1 MPRGKGCICHIGS
14 GPQKSRQQDEMQEIY
29 GGRQKGRDLEEAG
42 RVVCLHSRS
51 TSCDRTPEGRQEVC
65 PEALRLQCGS
75 ETASVGLNGEFWHQG
90 GLPGDPYL
98 VSVGLSSSSRWL
110 MGRRASV

>member
-1 MPRGKGCICHIGS
+1 
-14 GPQKSRQQDEMQEIY
+14 MQEIY

-98 VSVGLSSSSRWL
+98 VSVGLSPSSRWL
-110 MGRRASV
+110 MACRASM